1 MNRAAEPSPPSRS
14 RVRVAW
20 IVLAV
25 AAAVVLGSFLIQ
37 TGEEPAEKKGGG
49 KARATPVTSA
59 AVTRGPITQ
68 RGRYP
73 GELTADAT
81 DVAAFYAGRLVSVK
95 VRVGDVVQAGEVVAE
110 LDPVDAREQIAQARA
125 QAKAAAADEQRAKVE
140 RDAATAEASRLEP
153 LARDQLISQ
162 LEIDKQRARAKSL
175 AAAAEAAKANEAEA
189 HARVR
194 LLERRI
200 VESAVK
206 APFAGRVAAR
216 YVDPG
221 ATVAAG
227 ARLVRIVQTSPL
239 RVRFEVPERDIAR
252 LEPGTALQVLTAAAE
267 QGVPAKVRGI
277 AGEVSRERRVATVEA
292 TIDAPPAGWL
302 PGMYA
307 EAVVELRTIPDARLV
322 PSTAVLSRLQPDGT
336 VATGVFVARE
346 GAARWVPVREIARD
360 GERVAIDGEVAPGT
374 RVLVSGH
381 IDLADGG
388 AIDERAGAPR

>member
-1 MNRAAEPSPPSRS
+1 MTRPAEPTPSPRS
-14 RVRVAW
+14 RVRLAW
-20 IVLAV
+20 VGIGV
-25 AAAVVLGSFLIQ
+25 AAIVVLGSFLIHSN
-37 TGEEPAEKKGGG
+37 EEPGDKPRRDRV
-49 KARATPVTSA
+49 RATPVTTTE
-59 AVTRGPITQ
+59 VRRGPITQ

-81 DVAAFYAGRLVSVK
+81 DVAAFYAGRLTSVK
-95 VRVGDVVQAGEVVAE
+95 VRVGDVVQAGQVVAE

-140 RDAATAEASRLEP
+140 RDAATAEAARLEP

-175 AAAAEAAKANEAEA
+175 AATAEAAKANEAEA

-194 LLERRI
+194 LLERRV

-227 ARLVRIVQTSPL
+227 ARLVRVVQTSPL
-239 RVRFEVPERDIAR
+239 RVRFEVPERDITR
-252 LEPGTALQVLTAAAE
+252 LEPGTALQVLTAAGGP
-267 QGVPAKVRGI
+267 GVAAQVRGI

-336 VATGVFVARE
+336 VATGVFVARD
-346 GAARWVPVREIARD
+346 GAARWIPVRELARD
-360 GERVAIDGEVAPGT
+360 GDRVAIEGEVEPGV
-374 RVLVSGH
+374 RVLSSGH
-381 IDLADGG
+381 IDLADGSAIAERPG
-388 AIDERAGAPR
+388 AAR